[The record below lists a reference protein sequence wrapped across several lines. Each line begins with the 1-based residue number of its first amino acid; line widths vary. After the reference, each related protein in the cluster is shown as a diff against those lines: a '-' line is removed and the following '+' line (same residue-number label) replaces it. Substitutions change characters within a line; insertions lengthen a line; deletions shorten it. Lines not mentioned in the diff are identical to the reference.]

1 MEDLIKKVSYLKGY
15 ADGLDLSPKSDEGK
29 LIIKLLDV
37 MSEMADT
44 IEELNSRVDD
54 VEDVV
59 DELDDCV
66 LEIADD
72 LYGDDE
78 YDDYDDD
85 DDDEDDDRR
94 QHDVGTE
101 TLVAV
106 ADGKIAEAAA
116 AEYARHGGIADKGDN
131 RKGNAEH
138 YGVQC
143 FRQQNFVN
151 NLHRACTHALCGFDN
166 AVVNFKQRRFDNARN
181 KRRCG
186 NGKRHNGGRG
196 ADGRTNQHT
205 GKRNNGYH

>member
-78 YDDYDDD
+78 YDDYIDD
-85 DDDEDDDRR
+85 
-94 QHDVGTE
+94 
-101 TLVAV
+101 
-106 ADGKIAEAAA
+106 
-116 AEYARHGGIADKGDN
+116 
-131 RKGNAEH
+131 
-138 YGVQC
+138 
-143 FRQQNFVN
+143 
-151 NLHRACTHALCGFDN
+151 
-166 AVVNFKQRRFDNARN
+166 
-181 KRRCG
+181 
-186 NGKRHNGGRG
+186 
-196 ADGRTNQHT
+196 
-205 GKRNNGYH
+205 